1 MLLKF
6 IVKIIFFAEEI
17 LWFTS
22 NWIECS
28 YWIEFYNGTSDDA
41 DALQHI
47 NKQKKIG
54 EGMIII
60 IIKKCDASFRK
71 DNFSP
76 AKNKVFCR

>member
-6 IVKIIFFAEEI
+6 VKIIFFAEEI

-22 NWIECS
+22 NWIE
-28 YWIEFYNGTSDDA
+28 FNGTSNDA
-41 DALQHI
+41 DALEHI

-60 IIKKCDASFRK
+60 IIIKCDMSFRK